1 VIGEDLHKEAVDRYL
16 VEHAVYHGEL

>member
-1 VIGEDLHKEAVDRYL
+1 VIGEDLHKEVVDRYL